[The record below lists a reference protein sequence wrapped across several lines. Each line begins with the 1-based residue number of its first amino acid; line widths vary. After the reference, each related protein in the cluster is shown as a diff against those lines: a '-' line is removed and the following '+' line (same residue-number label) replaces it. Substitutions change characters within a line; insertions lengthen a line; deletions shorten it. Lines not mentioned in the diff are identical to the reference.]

1 MKTFYLFTLVI
12 LLLGG
17 CSQYN
22 DPEIAQK
29 IAQLEAKG
37 ELDDFDKEELKNL
50 KEQAKIKTANLKEC
64 KLQ

>member
-1 MKTFYLFTLVI
+1 M
-12 LLLGG
+12 LGG